1 MDGCER
7 IDERPR
13 GMFYRDTIVDTKCSY
28 QNLKSWHV
36 RIDLVEWD
44 PELHTLALRLPV
56 TRGGTCKTKDSY
68 AQVRMCVRRVKQ
80 VML

>member
-1 MDGCER
+1 
-7 IDERPR
+7 
-13 GMFYRDTIVDTKCSY
+13 MFYCGPTVGAKCSY

-56 TRGGTCKTKDSY
+56 TRGGTCETKDSY